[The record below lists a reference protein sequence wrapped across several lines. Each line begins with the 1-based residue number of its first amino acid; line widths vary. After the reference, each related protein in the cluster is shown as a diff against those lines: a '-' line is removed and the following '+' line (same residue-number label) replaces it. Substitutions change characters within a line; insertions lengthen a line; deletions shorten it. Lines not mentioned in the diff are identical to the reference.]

1 MAHLAGTP
9 LPQRQ
14 EFTRLVCFLCRRPS
28 VVSHKSELGGSTSTS
43 PSVPNWRRGFKCKSK
58 NRPRHARHAIR
69 RLPAKL
75 GRSVT
80 HKRGLHVSRIS
91 KLRVSDP
98 RYGEALR
105 SALPP
110 LRHGRRIWRVPRSP
124 KTRAY
129 TASLLSVS

>member
-69 RLPAKL
+69 RLPAKF

-98 RYGEALR
+98 SYGAALR
-105 SALPP
+105 SALPAIRQGRLILP
-110 LRHGRRIWRVPRSP
+110 GTPIPRDKSLR
-124 KTRAY
+124 
-129 TASLLSVS
+129 ASLLSVS